1 MFAPNGEA
9 LFASRYL
16 ENEAAFGAHYEDEE
30 RSICAE
36 YKTQVQ
42 NYFLV
47 SPDTLINACL
57 WAC

>member
-1 MFAPNGEA
+1 MVKRCILHQGI
-9 LFASRYL
+9 LKMKL
-16 ENEAAFGAHYEDEE
+16 HLGHITDEE

-36 YKTQVQ
+36 DKTQVQ